1 MGQGWIAAE
10 PCRLTGAVR
19 RCWAQSDACV
29 QRHMPA
35 STLKPYRHAA
45 RDCSQLRL
53 YSGHGTVIAVQC
65 LQDRPQAQQMTL
77 CLQMRTNF
85 DCIAALCGNVR
96 TSAANADCMPD
107 LRPCEASPLRGDACS
122 EREAACAAWSRSS
135 CWHRLHMKCSM
146 LYRYRFGCCAIW
158 SLRHEM

>member
-1 MGQGWIAAE
+1 MS
-10 PCRLTGAVR
+10 L
-19 RCWAQSDACV
+19 
-29 QRHMPA
+29 
-35 STLKPYRHAA
+35 
-45 RDCSQLRL
+45 
-53 YSGHGTVIAVQC
+53 IAVYC
-65 LQDRPQAQQMTL
+65 LQHPQAQWMKPFLHLTMAFN
-77 CLQMRTNF
+77 CLEASCSTV
-85 DCIAALCGNVR
+85 L
-96 TSAANADCMPD
+96 TSAAKADCMPD